1 MNTVASTAPISNNF
15 ATISD
20 TCAHITKELY
30 FTKCHVY
37 QLILGF

>member
-1 MNTVASTAPISNNF
+1 MYLLVKPPINNF

-20 TCAHITKELY
+20 TCAHVTQELY
-30 FTKCHVY
+30 FTKGHVY